1 MTKPDISVILPT
13 FNRGNIVNHAIDSI
27 LNQTF
32 NNLELIIINDAST
45 DDTEQILN
53 EYQKKDPRIKI
64 INNQK
69 NYGCSQSRNIGLKY
83 INANTIAFMDDDDQ
97 YSNTETLNCLYNQ
110 LLNDDADIV
119 ISDYE
124 VNGEIRNMN
133 KFGKNFKYYISVQP
147 GPFLQCILIKKTII
161 KKNNLSFDSKATP
174 SEDWEFFITLAK
186 TNPVVTYCK
195 CNSFIWQ
202 LNQNSQSI
210 NFLKEAQSLAYIC
223 DKHYQQML
231 KNIGKKLM
239 GNHYRRIARVYEKTD
254 SINQINTFYKKA
266 FQQHPYSIKNIFYV
280 LMIIIGYNNTKL
292 IINWMRQIRGVN
304 NA

>member
-186 TNPVVTYCK
+186 NNPVVTYCK

-266 FQQHPYSIKNIFYV
+266 FQQYPYSIKNIFYV

-292 IINWMRQIRGVN
+292 IITWMRKIRGVN

>member
-1 MTKPDISVILPT
+1 MNKPDISVILPT

-45 DDTEQILN
+45 DNTEQILN

-64 INNQK
+64 INNQQ
-69 NYGCSQSRNIGLKY
+69 NYGCAQSRNIGLKY
-83 INANTIAFMDDDDQ
+83 IKANTIAFMDDDDQ
-97 YSNTETLNCLYNQ
+97 YVDTETLNCLYNQ

-124 VNGEIRNMN
+124 VNGEIRNMY
-133 KFGKNFKYYISVQP
+133 KFGKNFISNISVQP
-147 GPFLQCILIKKTII
+147 GPFLQCILIKKALI

-223 DKHYQQML
+223 DKHYQQMV

-239 GNHYRRIARVYEKTD
+239 SNHYRRIARVYEKTE

-266 FQQHPYSIKNIFYV
+266 FQQYPYSIKNIFYV
-280 LMIIIGYNNTKL
+280 LMVVISYNNTKF
-292 IINWMRQIRGVN
+292 IINWMRKIRGMT

>member
-1 MTKPDISVILPT
+1 MNKPDISVILPT

-45 DDTEQILN
+45 DNTEQILN

-64 INNQK
+64 INNQQ
-69 NYGCSQSRNIGLKY
+69 NYGCAQSRNIGLKY

-97 YSNTETLNCLYNQ
+97 YVDTETLNCLYNQ

-133 KFGKNFKYYISVQP
+133 KFGKNFIFNISVQP
-147 GPFLQCILIKKTII
+147 GPFLQCILIKKTLI

-195 CNSFIWQ
+195 YNSFIWQ

-223 DKHYQQML
+223 DKHYQRMV

-239 GNHYRRIARVYEKTD
+239 SNHYRRIARVYEKTE

-266 FQQHPYSIKNIFYV
+266 FQQYPYSIKNIFYV
-280 LMIIIGYNNTKL
+280 LMVIISYNNTKF
-292 IINWMRQIRGVN
+292 IINWIRKIRGMT

>member
-1 MTKPDISVILPT
+1 MNKPDISVILPT

-45 DDTEQILN
+45 DNTKQILN

-161 KKNNLSFDSKATP
+161 KKNNLSFDSKAAP

-186 TNPVVTYCK
+186 NNPVVTYCK
-195 CNSFIWQ
+195 FNSFIWQ
-202 LNQNSQSI
+202 LNQNSQSV

-231 KNIGKKLM
+231 KSIGKKLM

-266 FQQHPYSIKNIFYV
+266 LQQYPYSIKNIFYV

-292 IINWMRQIRGVN
+292 IITWMRKIRGVN

>member
-1 MTKPDISVILPT
+1 MNKPDISVILPT

-45 DDTEQILN
+45 DNTKQILN

-161 KKNNLSFDSKATP
+161 KKNNLSFDSKAAP

-186 TNPVVTYCK
+186 NNPVVTYCK
-195 CNSFIWQ
+195 FNSFIWQ
-202 LNQNSQSI
+202 LNQNSQSV

-231 KNIGKKLM
+231 KSIGKKLM
-239 GNHYRRIARVYEKTD
+239 GSHYRRIARVYEKTD

-266 FQQHPYSIKNIFYV
+266 LQQYPYSIKNIFYV

>member
-1 MTKPDISVILPT
+1 MNKPDISVILPT

-45 DDTEQILN
+45 DNTEQILN
-53 EYQKKDPRIKI
+53 EYQKKDSRIKI

-69 NYGCSQSRNIGLKY
+69 NYGCAQSRNIGLKY

-133 KFGKNFKYYISVQP
+133 KFGKNFKSNISIQP
-147 GPFLQCILIKKTII
+147 GPFLQCILIQKTLI
-161 KKNNLSFDSKATP
+161 KKNNLCFDSNATP

-195 CNSFIWQ
+195 YNSFIWQ

-223 DKHYQQML
+223 DKHYQQMV

-239 GNHYRRIARVYEKTD
+239 SNHYRRIARVYEKTE

-266 FQQHPYSIKNIFYV
+266 FQQYPYSIKNIFYV
-280 LMIIIGYNNTKL
+280 LMVIISYNNTKF
-292 IINWMRQIRGVN
+292 IINWMRKIRGMT

>member
-266 FQQHPYSIKNIFYV
+266 FQQYPYSIKNIFYV

>member
-64 INNQK
+64 IKNQK

-83 INANTIAFMDDDDQ
+83 TNANTIAFMDDDDQ

-266 FQQHPYSIKNIFYV
+266 FQQYPYSIKNIFYV